1 MTTELPTLQP
11 EHSKASDFWSFTF
24 ELIKT
29 AVIVG
34 VMAYLL
40 RLFVLQPFIVEG
52 SSMQPEF
59 QTNDYLLVD
68 KFSYHIREPK
78 RGDIIVF
85 RYPFNPT
92 VNYVKR
98 IIGLPGERVLVDKG
112 KITIFNNTYPDGLH
126 LTEPYLTENEETLL
140 PSGAV
145 RSEYVVPN
153 DKYFVLGDN
162 RSASSDSREWGFLP
176 QEEVVG
182 RVIIQAF
189 PLGKFHYI
197 SPTEYQRSSP

>member
-1 MTTELPTLQP
+1 MTTELPALQP
-11 EHSKASDFWSFTF
+11 EHSKASDFWRFTF

-29 AVIVG
+29 AIIVG
-34 VMAYLL
+34 VLAYLL

-68 KFSYHIREPK
+68 KFSYYIHEPK

-112 KITIFNNTYPDGLH
+112 KITIFSDAYPDGRR
-126 LTEPYLTENEETLL
+126 LTEPYLTENEATLL

-162 RSASSDSREWGFLP
+162 RGASSDSREWGFLP

-197 SPTEYQRSSP
+197 SSTLYQPPSP